1 MDVLVKAFRRFAKTL
16 LSVFILYLGL
26 FFFIV
31 SLK

>member
-16 LSVFILYLGL
+16 LFVFILYLGL